1 MPHNAAMRMLKL
13 AGLGVLLLVIALGSG
28 YWWGAS
34 GRAVAQDALDGVQ
47 QRLDLAEARGHILEA
62 RVSLY
67 NVNFGDAQR
76 QLDDAKASLT
86 RARDRAQAAGRK
98 ESADALSAALGH
110 AQEAQRLAGRLDQ
123 NANSRANEALK
134 AIETASK

>member
-1 MPHNAAMRMLKL
+1 MKGFKL
-13 AGLGVLLLVIALGSG
+13 LLGVLVLLLVTLGFG
-28 YWWGAS
+28 FAWGAS
-34 GRAVAQDALDGVQ
+34 GRSAAERALEDVRQ
-47 QRLDLAEARGHILEA
+47 QLDVAEARGHILDA

-76 QLDDAKASLT
+76 QLEDARAPLA
-86 RARDRAQAAGRK
+86 RARDRAQRLQKREA
-98 ESADALSAALGH
+98 ADAFSAALAH

-134 AIETASK
+134 AVQVATAR